1 MSHPQTMFQLTGRGH
16 APASLNN
23 ATLLII
29 DAQEEY
35 RSGVLALPGL
45 APALAEIASLLAAA
59 RSAGADIVHTSNT
72 SAFPAACSTPAARA
86 VVIYRRQRHW
96 QAKSWWKN
104 ACPTPSLV
112 PSCMTACRR
121 SAILT

>member
-1 MSHPQTMFQLTGRGH
+1 MSHLQTMFQLTGRGH

-45 APALAEIASLLAAA
+45 NPALAEIANLLAAA
-59 RSAGADIVHTSNT
+59 RSAGADIVHVKHLGIPGGLLDPSGPRGRHLPEV
-72 SAFPAACSTPAARA
+72 ARWPAR
-86 VVIYRRQRHW
+86 
-96 QAKSWWKN
+96 SWSRS
-104 ACPTPSLV
+104 ACPTPS
-112 PSCMTACRR
+112 PAPNCTTACRR
-121 SAILT
+121 SAIST